1 MSQDEPL
8 FASPPGTTAAA
19 FAMPNPSS
27 PADANPDGEPAAC
40 LLLRATRGDAAAA
53 SQLLPKVYGELR
65 NVAAAYLDRERV
77 DHTLQPTALVHEAYL
92 RLANGSRQWNDSV
105 HFLAAAAVAMRCVL
119 VDHARAK
126 RAEKRDGGARVDLP
140 TGGSADARRECDLL
154 ELNDLLDRLRQLDAR
169 KARVVELRFFAGMTN
184 DQIAEVLDVAR
195 STVAE
200 DWAVARAWLAAQLG
214 TPG

>member
-1 MSQDEPL
+1 MKTPPPL
-8 FASPPGTTAAA
+8 
-19 FAMPNPSS
+19 
-27 PADANPDGEPAAC
+27 ADANANANADEDPAAR
-40 LLLRATRGDAAAA
+40 LMLQATRGDAAVA
-53 SQLLPKVYGELR
+53 SALLPKVYGEMR
-65 NVAAAYLDRERV
+65 NVAAAYLDRERAG
-77 DHTLQPTALVHEAYL
+77 HTLQPTALVHEAYV
-92 RLANGSRQWNDSV
+92 RLANGNRQWNDSV

-126 RAEKRDGGARVDLP
+126 RADKRDGGARVDLA
-140 TGGSADARRECDLL
+140 TGGGPDARRECDLL

-200 DWAVARAWLAAQLG
+200 DWAVARAWLATQFGARG
-214 TPG
+214 